1 MTFETELHKAL
12 DKLGVR
18 ATPSEI
24 GRMRDHFELLTKWN
38 RRMNLTRITDVREA
52 VRRHY
57 GESAFL
63 HRELPEAKS
72 VVDVGSGAGFP
83 GFPFAVMRPETHVT
97 LVESRRRKA
106 AFLREASR
114 SLSNVTV
121 ANCRVADWNGVAQ
134 WGLLRA
140 VAPTAVLFDLWGR
153 VARVAYLGTRCPQ
166 NGSAYDWA
174 GRRIP
179 WSDRKTLW
187 LGTPRPDGLATMQS
201 PSC

>member
-1 MTFETELHKAL
+1 MTFDKELRETL
-12 DKLGVR
+12 DDLGVT
-18 ATPSEI
+18 ASPSQI

-63 HRELPEAKS
+63 HRELPETKS

-114 SLSNVTV
+114 ALSNVTV

-140 VAPTAVLFDLWGR
+140 VAPATVLSDLWGR
-153 VARVAYLGTRCPQ
+153 VAQVAYLGTQRPQ
-166 NGSAYDWA
+166 HGSAGDWA

-179 WSDRKTLW
+179 WSEWQTLW
-187 LGTPRPDGLATMQS
+187 LGTPRPDGLATKQTL
-201 PSC
+201 SC